1 VAGMSG
7 LISVLEPPTVTR
19 LKRAGAILL
28 VVLITATIMAVVVFG
43 LARIWPRDDQTPAA
57 VARRDEKTAART
69 ATAIDAATQT
79 QTHDATVHI
88 DLTTKEIH
96 DAFSALP
103 APQPAAGPSPRVL
116 PAAPV
121 DGMRDRLNEG
131 IARANRA
138 AGSTAAV
145 E

>member
-1 VAGMSG
+1 MTG
-7 LISVLEPPTVTR
+7 LLSALEPPAVTR
-19 LKRAGAILL
+19 LKRVGVALAVAVIAA
-28 VVLITATIMAVVVFG
+28 LIFAMAVFA
-43 LARIWPRDDQTPAA
+43 LARIWPREDQTPT
-57 VARRDEKTAART
+57 VIARRDEKTAERT
-69 ATAIDAATQT
+69 ATAIGAATQT

-138 AGSTAAV
+138 AGSTGAA

>member
-1 VAGMSG
+1 MSG
-7 LISVLEPPTVTR
+7 LLSALQPSAVTR
-19 LKRAGAILL
+19 LKHVGAVLL
-28 VVLITATIMAVVVFG
+28 VVLIAASIFALVVFG
-43 LARIWPRDDQTPAA
+43 LARIWPREDPTPAA
-57 VARRDEKTAART
+57 VGRRDEKTAERT
-69 ATAIDAATQT
+69 ATAIGGAAQS
-79 QTHDATVHI
+79 QNRDATVHI

-121 DGMRDRLNEG
+121 DGVRDRLNEG

-138 AGSTAAV
+138 AGSAGAV